1 MHIFICAFPLFSDY
15 NAPLT
20 ENGAYTE
27 KYNRAAEMISV
38 YDTLSS
44 LLGTSIN
51 DVGKVLSLLEAC
63 FDLISPPSPSMKI
76 QIVGGKLLKI
86 LGSNP
91 HSQR

>member
-1 MHIFICAFPLFSDY
+1 MCSTNKTIENDFSLYVHIFISTFPVFLDY

-51 DVGKVLSLLEAC
+51 DVGKVHV
-63 FDLISPPSPSMKI
+63 F
-76 QIVGGKLLKI
+76 
-86 LGSNP
+86 
-91 HSQR
+91 

>member
-51 DVGKVLSLLEAC
+51 DVGTLLQ
-63 FDLISPPSPSMKI
+63 FLTPPF
-76 QIVGGKLLKI
+76 G
-86 LGSNP
+86 
-91 HSQR
+91 

>member
-1 MHIFICAFPLFSDY
+1 MHFSSIFLDY

-51 DVGKVLSLLEAC
+51 DVAVGTFLRFLTHPSQFNELLC
-63 FDLISPPSPSMKI
+63 ISW
-76 QIVGGKLLKI
+76 
-86 LGSNP
+86 
-91 HSQR
+91 